1 MPYRDHAKKSDS
13 VKHWTGLFFDIE
25 SFFVAAGSW
34 RMFCCGGFVAAG
46 CRAPIVERLSLSVA
60 AYWRVLR
67 TLGGKNI
74 GKCRLRA
81 HQHPLLPPLSYR
93 C

>member
-1 MPYRDHAKKSDS
+1 MPYRDHTKKSDS
-13 VKHWTGLFFDIE
+13 VKHWTGLFFDID
-25 SFFVAAGSW
+25 SFF
-34 RMFCCGGFVAAG
+34 RCGGFVAAVSWRQG
-46 CRAPIVERLSLSVA
+46 VGRRSLSVA

-81 HQHPLLPPLSYR
+81 HQHPHLPPLSYR

>member
-1 MPYRDHAKKSDS
+1 MPYRDHTKKSDS
-13 VKHWTGLFFDIE
+13 VKHWTGLFLIE
-25 SFFVAAGSW
+25 IPFFVAAGCLAAIVW
-34 RMFCCGGFVAAG
+34 R
-46 CRAPIVERLSLSVA
+46 RSLSVA